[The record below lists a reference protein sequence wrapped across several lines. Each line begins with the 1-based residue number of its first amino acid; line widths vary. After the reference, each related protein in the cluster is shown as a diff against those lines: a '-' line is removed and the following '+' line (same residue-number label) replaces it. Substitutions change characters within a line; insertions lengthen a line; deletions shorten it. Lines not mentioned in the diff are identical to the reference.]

1 MKGKGES
8 MRELVRAQER
18 KRGESK
24 GWLEGREDVW
34 TPGGHLTTQREGRE
48 GTDWPYRVPLK
59 GLRCTH

>member
-1 MKGKGES
+1 M
-8 MRELVRAQER
+8 VRAQER